1 MDYKKIHKFSIYNR
15 TSINKSE
22 KCGCFY
28 CESIYQSKEILEWID
43 ADESGI
49 GQTALC
55 PKCGVDSVLGDND
68 IEIKDEVLKKM
79 KEYWF

>member
-15 TSINKSE
+15 TSINKSK

-28 CESIYQSKEILEWID
+28 CGSIYESKEILNWID

-68 IEIKDEVLKKM
+68 VKIDSETLMKM
-79 KEYWF
+79 KKYWF